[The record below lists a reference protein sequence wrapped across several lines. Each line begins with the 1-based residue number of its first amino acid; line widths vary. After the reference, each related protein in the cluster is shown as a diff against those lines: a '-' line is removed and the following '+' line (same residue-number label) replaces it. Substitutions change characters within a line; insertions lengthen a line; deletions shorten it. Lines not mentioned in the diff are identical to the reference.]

1 MKEFICEYCGKKAIS
16 TKHGGKDQKYCSKEC
31 REKAVLQRGGWG
43 GERCPHNPEV
53 LCTVPDCDKC
63 GWNPEVEKKR
73 KEALEV

>member
-16 TKHGGKDQKYCSKEC
+16 TARGGKQQKYCSNEC
-31 REKAVLQRGGWG
+31 RVLGIKRRGGWCG
-43 GERCPHNPEV
+43 DACPHNPEV
-53 LCTVPDCDKC
+53 LCTDPDCDKC